1 MGLAEGCG
9 RRPSGANS
17 LLRQCWSG
25 RRDSNPRPQRAS
37 MARAAAS
44 RLLFAQ
50 TCANLMA
57 YERGRVREKDQET
70 RSQAWRA
77 RLIRF
82 RPRQRQPWTSVLWQ
96 PIHDVEGS
104 EEGNRPWPSQGHARP
119 VATEQRRLG
128 GRMMAFGYRYTLERQ
143 ENGWWLVRFPGI
155 PEALTEGETEEE
167 ARANA
172 RDCVISAL
180 EGYMKAGKPLP
191 REGAGH
197 SGPDRAV
204 LPSLVTAKLAV
215 YETMRTHGWSKVK
228 LAKELGMSENSVR
241 RLLDLHHSSHMWII
255 DEALAKMNTEL
266 SVDLPKVR
274 PSGRAA

>member
-1 MGLAEGCG
+1 
-9 RRPSGANS
+9 
-17 LLRQCWSG
+17 
-25 RRDSNPRPQRAS
+25 
-37 MARAAAS
+37 
-44 RLLFAQ
+44 
-50 TCANLMA
+50 
-57 YERGRVREKDQET
+57 
-70 RSQAWRA
+70 
-77 RLIRF
+77 
-82 RPRQRQPWTSVLWQ
+82 
-96 PIHDVEGS
+96 
-104 EEGNRPWPSQGHARP
+104 
-119 VATEQRRLG
+119 
-128 GRMMAFGYRYTLERQ
+128 MAFGYRYKLERQ

-167 ARANA
+167 ARASA

-191 REGAGH
+191 REGAEH

-255 DEALAKMNTEL
+255 DEALAKMNTDL